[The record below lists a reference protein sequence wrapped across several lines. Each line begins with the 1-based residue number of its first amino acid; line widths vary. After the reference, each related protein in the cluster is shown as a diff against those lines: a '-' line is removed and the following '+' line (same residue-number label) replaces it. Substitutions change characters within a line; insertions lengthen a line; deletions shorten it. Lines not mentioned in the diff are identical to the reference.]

1 MLGGIANWG
10 ASAYDIVDE
19 GAVCAMESVMRSMVS
34 PVVGIRSMVSPVVGL
49 LLLGLVWV
57 ERPAFGQNR
66 NMGLG
71 GSMSGF
77 SNSGTFGNRN
87 LGGGVT
93 GGSRSFGSGLGGT
106 SGIGGNMPTDV
117 GQVDSSDRFV
127 RGSRAPG
134 QFVGADMDETQRFL
148 GAVQAGT
155 GGNRGTMQGL
165 IGAGQN
171 RASGA
176 NRQGN
181 TGGRRGA
188 TDVRTSLRVAFGYT
202 RTTPE
207 KISTTL
213 AARLQKSQRIRTLS
227 AVQVRVEGGT
237 ATLRGVV
244 ATDHDRA
251 LAERLTRLEA
261 GISRVKNEL
270 TVAAPAVAKPSEPGP
285 VVGDIPADKLPPR
298 PPRLELPRLELP
310 RGN

>member
-1 MLGGIANWG
+1 
-10 ASAYDIVDE
+10 
-19 GAVCAMESVMRSMVS
+19 MRS
-34 PVVGIRSMVSPVVGL
+34 IVSPVVGL
-49 LLLGLVWV
+49 LLFGLVWV

-66 NMGLG
+66 NMNLG

-87 LGGGVT
+87 LGGGVA
-93 GGSRSFGSGLGGT
+93 GGSRSFGSGMGGT
-106 SGIGGNMPTDV
+106 SGVGENMPTDV
-117 GQVDSSDRFV
+117 GQAPDSSDRFA

-134 QFVGADMDETQRFL
+134 QFVGADTAEAQRFT

-155 GGNRGTMQGL
+155 GGNRGAMQGL
-165 IGAGQN
+165 SGTGQN
-171 RASGA
+171 RGTGA

-181 TGGRRGA
+181 TGGGRGA
-188 TDVRTSLRVAFGYT
+188 PDIRTSLRVAFDYT

-207 KISTTL
+207 TISTTL

-244 ATDHDRA
+244 ATDHDRV

-261 GISRVKNEL
+261 GIFRVKNEL

-285 VVGDIPADKLPPR
+285 VVGDTQEDKPLPQP
-298 PPRLELPRLELP
+298 PRLELP